1 MNTGDITVTIT
12 ESQHELLNDVLMH
25 AIEAYQIVSPYDT
38 GLYDLPIENEIVQRY
53 TLLEN
58 MKEMFYTLWSDRF
71 ENQ

>member
-25 AIEAYQIVSPYDT
+25 AIEAYQVVSPYDM
-38 GLYDLPIENEIVQRY
+38 GLHDLPIENEIVQRY

-71 ENQ
+71 EN

>member
-25 AIEAYQIVSPYDT
+25 AIEAYQVVSPYDT

-71 ENQ
+71 GN